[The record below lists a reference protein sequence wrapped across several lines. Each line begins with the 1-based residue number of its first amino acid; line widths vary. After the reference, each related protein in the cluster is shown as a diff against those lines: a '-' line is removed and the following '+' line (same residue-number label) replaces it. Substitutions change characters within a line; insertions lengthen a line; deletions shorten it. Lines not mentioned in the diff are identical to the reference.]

1 MEVSEAE
8 LRDMV
13 RTAIANQTGRG
24 SGPAAVHHA
33 HASHA
38 LLPLARGG
46 DDTGACI
53 IEPSVRCTHCGYC
66 LSFGH

>member
-1 MEVSEAE
+1 MDVSEAE

-13 RTAIANQTGRG
+13 RVVVATQTGRG
-24 SGPAAVHHA
+24 PGAAAAHPA

-38 LLPLARGG
+38 LLPLPRGG

-66 LSFGH
+66 VSFGH